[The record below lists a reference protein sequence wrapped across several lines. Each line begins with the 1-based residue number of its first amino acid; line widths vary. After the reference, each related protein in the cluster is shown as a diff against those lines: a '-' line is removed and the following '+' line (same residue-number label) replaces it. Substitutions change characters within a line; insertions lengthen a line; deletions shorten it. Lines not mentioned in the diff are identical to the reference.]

1 RSLHDALPISLVWV
15 SVTSDVLLCGSSVH
29 TAQVGH
35 AVRRWHP
42 RHAPARAAQGREVR
56 PCPLQVSSSAARPV
70 HEAAY
75 HRVRRTRYHRQGF
88 GLEGGGHGAGPTGRR
103 FPGSLPVLEV
113 TAVVPS
119 YRCGTV
125 PDSHRVPS
133 HAPCPERF
141 DEAPA
146 RRGGHRRSRTD
157 CTAVSITR

>member
-1 RSLHDALPISLVWV
+1 
-15 SVTSDVLLCGSSVH
+15 
-29 TAQVGH
+29 
-35 AVRRWHP
+35 HP
-42 RHAPARAAQGREVR
+42 RHAPARASKGREVR
-56 PCPLQVSSSAARPV
+56 PCPLQVSSSTARPV
-70 HEAAY
+70 HESAY
-75 HRVRRTRYHRQGF
+75 HRVRRTRYNLQIF
-88 GLEGGGHGAGPTGRR
+88 GLVGGGCGTGPTGRR

-119 YRCGTV
+119 YRCWTV

-157 CTAVSITR
+157 CTAVSITRAVLRASRRG